1 MTDAESDPSFI
12 CAERLQY
19 VNFLPTLKNALSYL
33 HVRLESASD
42 SVYVILSRPWKPFS
56 GKLWLFVLAVVL
68 SFCLAHFVVHALETR
83 KRVFKFKA
91 LSVLGQSNWAV
102 LANELYLTV
111 AGTMGGQYHEPTSVA
126 SRFIAVGF
134 HLFVI
139 ITVSACTLSLTSRR
153 MPVPLASD

>member
-1 MTDAESDPSFI
+1 MLESDLS
-12 CAERLQY
+12 CMLAERLQY

-33 HVRLESASD
+33 HVRLESASE
-42 SVYVILSRPWKPFS
+42 SVYAILSRPWKPFS

-139 ITVSACTLSLTSRR
+139 ITVSACTLSLTSPR